1 MKNQVNLRGPS
12 LAVTLLVFCGMASSA
27 TSQFVVPHA
36 QSNPDAHRGVEDPSS
51 VTVVENE
58 SLDVEVVSGA
68 TEQDAINHAQ
78 NLLEEDGGVKAIAT
92 GSGLGFVST
101 YTVHY
106 SHAKNNVNLSR
117 LQQRLAAVQADL
129 LAKAQLIK
137 FLNGC
142 SIEGQEKISESI
154 QALDSE
160 TQQDMNRTMTAEE
173 QRKSV
178 VAGLIRGTVTYDFR
192 DEPEGEYGGTCTVS
206 VVTTPRTRGQV
217 AAGTR
222 PNLVHA
228 SDIQM
233 LQTLLLAE
241 LKSGLMP
248 PNGGRTILLPGG
260 GVAWVGFGSAL
271 VRENRDPRLRNSAV
285 KMAKG
290 DARLRAGSALHA
302 VIKGE
307 DIEHSEE
314 MQEKF
319 DSALNQY
326 EVSVD
331 LLSGEEEARTLE
343 ETEETSMAS
352 SFYKDTVSSKVK
364 GTLPPG
370 VITQEFR
377 SGDGHWQYC
386 VHIYEPAM
394 TEAARKAAREM
405 EENSPFKNTN
415 NSGPQ
420 YMTKDDGSF
429 KKDKDGR
436 LIPKS
441 LGRGRVTE
449 DDDL

>member
-1 MKNQVNLRGPS
+1 MKNQALPRGATLAITMFVLCGVAS
-12 LAVTLLVFCGMASSA
+12 LATA
-27 TSQFVVPHA
+27 QFVVPHA
-36 QSNPDAHRGVEDPSS
+36 QPNPESHRGVSDPSS
-51 VTVVENE
+51 VKVSENDA
-58 SLDVEVVSGA
+58 LDVDVVSGA

-101 YTVHY
+101 YKVSY

-129 LAKAQLIK
+129 LAKAQLVK
-137 FLNGC
+137 FLEGC
-142 SIEGQEKISESI
+142 SIEGQEKIAESI

-173 QRKSV
+173 QRKST

-271 VRENRDPRLRNSAV
+271 VRENRDPRLRNAAIE
-285 KMAKG
+285 MAKG
-290 DARLRAGSALHA
+290 EADLRAESALHA

-307 DIEHSEE
+307 DIEYSKE
-314 MQEKF
+314 MQSNF
-319 DSALNQY
+319 DSSLKQY
-326 EVSVD
+326 EVSID

-343 ETEETSMAS
+343 ETEEASMAS

-370 VITQEFR
+370 CMKKEFR
-377 SGDGHWQYC
+377 TDDGHWQYC
-386 VHIYEPAM
+386 VYIYEPAM
-394 TEAARKAAREM
+394 TAAARKAAAEM
-405 EENSPFKNTN
+405 AANSPFDNTN

-420 YMTKDDGSF
+420 YMTEPDGSF
-429 KKDKDGR
+429 KRGADGR

-449 DDDL
+449 DEDL